1 MNTKLNLNEVSNSS
15 KKIPDPLCGIDFL
28 KNEPISSA
36 LNFINPERHH
46 GDFKLKIIFA
56 EIQKLIFYRMEGVY
70 DLDYLVD
77 EHLLRKVLLGL
88 ILMPDRIGTYYLVE
102 AVIVCKYLLI
112 DNSVVVVGE
121 VYKCVAEKFNV
132 SPEAVEK
139 SIRKTMKVLWETYRC
154 GSKDPVVYDYIFP
167 SIYSS
172 PTNKEIITFMAMN
185 VLGIQNFLE
194 AVTA

>member
-1 MNTKLNLNEVSNSS
+1 M
-15 KKIPDPLCGIDFL
+15 
-28 KNEPISSA
+28 
-36 LNFINPERHH
+36 
-46 GDFKLKIIFA
+46 
-56 EIQKLIFYRMEGVY
+56 
-70 DLDYLVD
+70 
-77 EHLLRKVLLGL
+77 
-88 ILMPDRIGTYYLVE
+88 
-102 AVIVCKYLLI
+102 IVCKYLLI

-154 GSKDPVVYDYIFP
+154 GSKDTVVYDYIFP